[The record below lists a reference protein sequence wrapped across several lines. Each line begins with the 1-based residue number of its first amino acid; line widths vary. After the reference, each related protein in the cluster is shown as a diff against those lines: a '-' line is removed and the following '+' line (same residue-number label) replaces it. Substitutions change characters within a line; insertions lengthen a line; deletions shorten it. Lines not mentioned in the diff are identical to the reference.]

1 MGVLIPLVTQSVPVH
16 VERTTVPCLTVEC
29 VPDAAVQLRCAV
41 DLDIS
46 LGTGEQLV
54 LPLTQGQAEELLHAL
69 AAHLGTR
76 VVRLCR

>member
-1 MGVLIPLVTQSVPVH
+1 MGVLIPLVPQGPQVA
-16 VERTTVPCLTVEC
+16 RTTVPYLTVER

-46 LGTGEQLV
+46 LGPGEQLA
-54 LPLTQGQAEELLHAL
+54 LPLTRDQAEELLQAL

-76 VVRLCR
+76 VIRLHR

>member
-1 MGVLIPLVTQSVPVH
+1 MGVLIPLVPQPTY
-16 VERTTVPCLTVEC
+16 VERTTVPYLTVER

-46 LGTGEQLV
+46 LGPGEQLA
-54 LPLTQGQAEELLHAL
+54 LPLTREQAEELLHAR

-76 VVRLCR
+76 VIRLHR